1 MRPALVVNCRHH
13 VVSVRP
19 PFSVANGFDRNID
32 AIAPVTVPTSATP
45 RAPLDSRAVLTPA
58 SGSQF
63 SATGCRNPDTGLC
76 VARGDVHWVKGIGL
90 PNAFTVGRNT
100 LLAGGINNFDLS
112 LSKSLEVGEQRRL
125 EFRWEAQ
132 NAFNHPQYV
141 NVPNRDVVNTVA
153 GTF

>member
-1 MRPALVVNCRHH
+1 
-13 VVSVRP
+13 
-19 PFSVANGFDRNID
+19 
-32 AIAPVTVPTSATP
+32 
-45 RAPLDSRAVLTPA
+45 
-58 SGSQF
+58 
-63 SATGCRNPDTGLC
+63 
-76 VARGDVHWVKGIGL
+76 VKGIGL
-90 PNAFTVGRNT
+90 PNASTVWRNT

-141 NVPNRDVVNTVA
+141 KVPNRDVVNTVA